1 MKQYSPKISPRVK
14 TSPMVKIS
22 PQVKTPFKEKISPKK
37 TSPKV
42 THQQYKIKKCTVSV
56 NQVRVPSAGAGGA
69 SLTCKD
75 CGQEAEHR
83 SNLKPLLGA
92 IPEEEAVKM
101 GEISVLSWEDSKSN
115 SWPLSFKAVEVS
127 VHDGHGHLVPFDS
140 GLIESSVKVYLTAK
154 LRSILDDSKSVEVG
168 GAGPLRSWRK
178 YRDKIILAT
187 SVDGMDVE
195 YHIETS
201 DFSQQYN
208 EALSKLSIGQF
219 TSIIEEAF
227 VDLASSSDEEET
239 PTVVQRKKASTTI
252 RPLNG
257 NSSLRKRPSTSP
269 DQPRKRLS
277 LDTSWPS
284 QRVTQIND
292 RRSLPAERGGGS
304 GFGGEEGKLNKV
316 LKSLGL
322 RSGAGKPLDRCT
334 SNSCF
339 FSTLVF
345 FLGCSLV
352 RRATPMLPPPSSTSS
367 TSASRLS
374 SRSTKGST
382 PSLRTMSSAGSGSPT
397 CIGSATGE
405 RRSSRDK
412 YSPQCCQA

>member
-1 MKQYSPKISPRVK
+1 
-14 TSPMVKIS
+14 
-22 PQVKTPFKEKISPKK
+22 
-37 TSPKV
+37 
-42 THQQYKIKKCTVSV
+42 
-56 NQVRVPSAGAGGA
+56 
-69 SLTCKD
+69 
-75 CGQEAEHR
+75 
-83 SNLKPLLGA
+83 
-92 IPEEEAVKM
+92 M

-127 VHDGHGHLVPFDS
+127 VHDGHGHLVPYDS

-154 LRSILDDSKSVEVG
+154 LRSILDDSKSVGVS

-239 PTVVQRKKASTTI
+239 PTVAQRKKASTNI
-252 RPLNG
+252 RPQSG
-257 NSSLRKRPSTSP
+257 HSSLRKRPSTSP

-277 LDTSWPS
+277 LDTSWQS
-284 QRVTQIND
+284 QRVTQVND
-292 RRSLPAERGGGS
+292 RRSLPAERGGSS
-304 GFGGEEGKLNKV
+304 GVGGEEGKLNKV

-322 RSGAGKPLDRCT
+322 RPGAGKPLDRCT
-334 SNSCF
+334 SSSCF

-345 FLGCSLV
+345 IGPRSDHSL
-352 RRATPMLPPPSSTSS
+352 P
-367 TSASRLS
+367 
-374 SRSTKGST
+374 
-382 PSLRTMSSAGSGSPT
+382 
-397 CIGSATGE
+397 IE
-405 RRSSRDK
+405 
-412 YSPQCCQA
+412 